1 VYGTSTGWAAHMLS
15 HLVEYTSWFNDY
27 VPAEWAMAQA
37 AGRGKLSD
45 GHTSPDYVAGV
56 VHFRNGVRG
65 IYDCGAGAPD
75 VPEVPYWWRK
85 VRIGAQGTD
94 GFAEVYTGSG
104 WRAVT
109 PDGVQSGPGG
119 MNYEHDMPPYVEEM
133 ADWLD
138 DGNKPHP
145 LRFERA
151 FHGLEIMSAMY
162 RSAIEGGQIALP
174 LARGIDELDGLRGR
188 VPARKVLMTLA
199 DTAKEYSE

>member
-1 VYGTSTGWAAHMLS
+1 
-15 HLVEYTSWFNDY
+15 
-27 VPAEWAMAQA
+27 
-37 AGRGKLSD
+37 
-45 GHTSPDYVAGV
+45 
-56 VHFRNGVRG
+56 
-65 IYDCGAGAPD
+65 
-75 VPEVPYWWRK
+75 
-85 VRIGAQGTD
+85 
-94 GFAEVYTGSG
+94 
-104 WRAVT
+104 
-109 PDGVQSGPGG
+109 
-119 MNYEHDMPPYVEEM
+119 MPPYVEEM